1 MTEER
6 DELKELT
13 MHMLDLKAEKKKYNK
28 DMNENIKA
36 AEKAILDYITKGPRL
51 L

>member
-1 MTEER
+1 MTDER

-13 MHMLDLKAEKKKYNK
+13 MRLLDLKAEKKKYNK

-36 AEKAILDYITKGPRL
+36 AEKAIWDYVTKGPRL
-51 L
+51 P